1 VEDFPAEEQQ
11 WVVQPLLDAGVAL
24 PQVCELV
31 FDLAFGDIVTAG
43 RGTIASLGDLVAD
56 RSPEVRSAWA
66 QMISRLLLLELTP

>member
-1 VEDFPAEEQQ
+1 MEHFTAADQQ

-66 QMISRLLLLELTP
+66 QVISRLLLLELAP